1 VNDPQPVTAL
11 VGATLIDGLGGTPI
25 RDSVVT
31 IAGDRIVEVGTRS
44 SVALDRPAEVIDLT
58 GRFLLPGLIDVHVH
72 YFEWMGD
79 LFLAHGV
86 TTVKDVGN
94 DLEWIASTRDQIEA
108 GSANGPRIYFTGN
121 GLDTPPPR
129 RDHFIGI
136 ENEEMARRVVRILHE
151 GGAMAIK
158 IRETMQVDLLRP
170 IVDEAHR
177 CGIKVT
183 GHLRSMGAA
192 EAGEAGIDGLEH
204 AAGLVQSTL
213 DSWLKI
219 DLDTLEKADVYAKY
233 VAERKSFSLIPRGRG
248 EAVVKELANRDVAL
262 IPTMSGWWRMASER
276 RHRFRD
282 EDARFANDPTLA
294 YVPEMARSIWST
306 SQLYDV
312 PDPDD
317 QAALLRGYD
326 LVRHFL
332 RFHTEHGGR
341 VLGGSDTFVG
351 VPGLS
356 TQREL
361 LFFVD
366 TGYTPLEAITMT
378 TIDNARFMD
387 LEDDLGSVE
396 PGKLADLLVLDAD
409 PLASIDNIARV
420 SAVFRG
426 GVAVDL
432 DGPSHPRMPAA
443 RPEMVRPL
451 QVERRLIADGYRF
464 SSPSFENP
472 HEHEPVTGGCC

>member
-1 VNDPQPVTAL
+1 MNDPTRPIAL
-11 VGATLIDGLGGTPI
+11 IGATLIDGNGGTPVA
-25 RDSVVT
+25 DSVVT
-31 IAGDRIVEVGTRS
+31 VVGDRIEQVGTRQT
-44 SVALDRPAEVIDLT
+44 VAIPT
-58 GRFLLPGLIDVHVH
+58 GATVVDVSGKFLLPGLIDVHVH

-94 DLEWIASTRDQIEA
+94 DLEWIRSTRDEIEA
-108 GSANGPRIYFTGN
+108 GAANGPRIHFTGN

-136 ENEEMARRVVRILHE
+136 ENADMARRTVRVLHE

-170 IVDEAHR
+170 IVDEAHK

-192 EAGEAGIDGLEH
+192 EAAEAGIDGLEH
-204 AAGLVQSTL
+204 AAGIVQSTL
-213 DSWLKI
+213 DTWLKI
-219 DLDTLEKADVYAKY
+219 DLDTLERADVYAKY

-248 EAVVKELANRDVAL
+248 EAVVKELANRGVAL
-262 IPTMSGWWRMASER
+262 IPTMSGWWRMASDR
-276 RHRFRD
+276 REQFR
-282 EDARFANDPTLA
+282 EEAARLAADPALA

-317 QAALLRGYD
+317 MAALRHGYD
-326 LVRHFL
+326 IVRHLL
-332 RFHTEHGGR
+332 RFHTEQGGR

-366 TGYTPLEAITMT
+366 TGYTPLEAISMT
-378 TIDNARFMD
+378 TLDNARFMD
-387 LEDDLGSVE
+387 VADSLGSIE
-396 PGKLADLLVLDAD
+396 PGKLADMLVLGSD
-409 PLASIDNIARV
+409 PLASIDNIADV
-420 SAVFRG
+420 AAVYRG
-426 GVAVDL
+426 GQPVDL
-432 DGPSHPRMPAA
+432 EGPRHPRMPTA
-443 RPEMVRPL
+443 RPEMIRPL
-451 QVERRLIADGYRF
+451 WVERKLLAGGYEF
-464 SSPSFENP
+464 EHPSFAEP
-472 HEHEPVTGGCC
+472 HRHTVSGGCC